1 MGAMPPF
8 AEASAVEFR
17 PWQPR
22 AWGLTAVGAGLAG
35 VIAGLVIALVVQRD
49 GLAPYRY
56 HLWRWQAETLPNVIV
71 QVMGLERRPSAE
83 EQQRAIE
90 AYFALTSRIRAELDR
105 SDPDLALVDAL
116 VRERAAYEG
125 TVEFTIRERV
135 TKAIEAAG
143 LAEPLPLFSDVRI
156 VWPPVAFELT
166 SPPQLLVV
174 SPRARIERVRNV
186 LLKDGLTLGEIEAIE
201 ARTDTAERVSIVV
214 PLGGVAAYPAIVRDD
229 RSYAS
234 MVETAAHE
242 WVHHY
247 LAFYPLGLSWLRGT
261 EGEILNETTANIA
274 GAKLA
279 QVAAQLFPTQLPPGA
294 DGSAPTRP
302 TPTIDFRAEMR
313 ALRLEVDRLLAE
325 GRIAEAEAAMEAKRR
340 YFAEHGIY
348 IRKINQAYFAFY
360 GAYADQPAAS
370 SPIGPKIER
379 VAELSGDVGT
389 FLRLM
394 RGVQS
399 ERDLDALLAKLE
411 RAAGR

>member
-1 MGAMPPF
+1 MSA
-8 AEASAVEFR
+8 ATRAAAVELR
-17 PWQPR
+17 PWQPH

-35 VIAGLVIALVVQRD
+35 VVVGLVLALTLQRD
-49 GLAPYRY
+49 TLAPYRY
-56 HLWRWQAETLPNVIV
+56 HLWRWQAETVPSLML
-71 QVMGLERRPSAE
+71 QVAGLERRPSLE

-90 AYFALTSRIRAELDR
+90 AYFAITSRIRAEQEFP
-105 SDPDLALVDAL
+105 DPDIALIDAL

-125 TVEFTIRERV
+125 TVEFAIRERV
-135 TKAIEAAG
+135 RKAIEAAG
-143 LAEPLPLFSDVRI
+143 LAEPLPLFGGVRL

-174 SPRARIERVRNV
+174 SPRHRIERIRNV
-186 LLKDGLTLGEIEAIE
+186 LLKDGLKLSEIEAIE
-201 ARTDTAERVSIVV
+201 ARTDTPQQVSIVV
-214 PLGGVAAYPAIVRDD
+214 PLGGIAAYPAIVRDD

-234 MVETAAHE
+234 LVETAAHE

-247 LAFYPLGLSWLRGT
+247 LAFYPLGLSWLQGT

-274 GAKLA
+274 GQRLA
-279 QVAAQLFPTQLPPGA
+279 RIVAELFPTSLPPGA
-294 DGSAPTRP
+294 DGSAPSRP
-302 TPTIDFRAEMR
+302 PPSIDFQAEMR

-340 YFAEHGIY
+340 YFAEHGIP

-360 GAYADQPAAS
+360 GTYADQPAAS

-394 RGVQS
+394 REVRS
-399 ERDLDALLAKLE
+399 ERDLDALLARLE